1 MAQDRPF
8 ADCPA
13 HGAARGVT
21 VLHDVAFHARHDG
34 STQRYV
40 MRFPPEYAPDAP
52 RDVLLAFHGHGS
64 DRWQFVTQTRDECQ
78 ATRDFADAHGL
89 LLLSPDYRAATSW
102 MGPAAEADVV
112 QIIEETRQRF
122 PVRRVFLCGGSMGGT
137 ACLIFAVR
145 QPERVAGVAAM
156 NGTANLVEYAN
167 FSEAI
172 AASYG
177 GSRAE
182 VPEQYRGRSAEF
194 HPERLTMPLGLTVS
208 GRDESVPPHSVRR
221 LTEALRA
228 RGRRVLLIDREAAG
242 HVTAYD
248 DARAILDFM
257 LAQADA
263 CAAHHST

>member
-1 MAQDRPF
+1 MTQDRLF
-8 ADCPA
+8 VDCTT
-13 HGAARGVT
+13 HGAACGVT

-34 STQRYV
+34 SAQRYV
-40 MRFPPEYAPDAP
+40 VRFPPAVAPDTP

-64 DRWQFVTQTRDECQ
+64 DRWQFITQTRDECQ
-78 ATRDFADAHGL
+78 ATRDFADARGL
-89 LLLSPDYRAATSW
+89 LMISPDYRATTSW

-112 QIIEETRQRF
+112 QIIEEARQRI

-137 ACLIFAVR
+137 ACLIFAAR
-145 QPERVAGVAAM
+145 HPDLVAGVASM

-177 GSRAE
+177 GSRTE
-182 VPEQYRGRSAEF
+182 VPDEYRGRSAEL

-221 LTEALRA
+221 LAEALRA
-228 RGRRVLLIDREAAG
+228 RGRRVLLIDREEAG

-257 LAQADA
+257 LNHATS
-263 CAAHHST
+263 STDHVAP